1 MPPPKGSF
9 NQRRLVCLA
18 AALLISLQFALL
30 RHLSISKTDTSA
42 VTPPSP
48 AIDEVMLKNAALK
61 TRVSGST
68 PQLPRRSRPVVAVHL
83 PHSGGTLLCYMA
95 QLNRERLFRDHV
107 NCNHRNDVGGHTE
120 AGWYPFEP
128 RPCAQRRRQIAGGVT
143 FSAIERGFETAEFC
157 PKSFDY
163 LFIAREPL
171 ARMESISALYRGEA
185 PIRMVF
191 QHLAAGN
198 WSLKPYDELKVS
210 AKAELNRLQGGVGYG
225 LAQFD
230 NYMVRVL
237 AAKTEVLHAPL
248 GKITRA
254 HYELARANLKRYA
267 MVVTLPS
274 ADESDNGEANT
285 KRRAA
290 FKKPPLQWQT
300 ALELFKPKHKI
311 NKHHEG
317 AYLGPFERRWLARRN
332 RWDMRLYE
340 EIQNGSTTMPIE
352 EEEQAVEELVFP
364 PAPPGSTSTVQ

>member
-1 MPPPKGSF
+1 M
-9 NQRRLVCLA
+9 A
-18 AALLISLQFALL
+18 A
-30 RHLSISKTDTSA
+30 
-42 VTPPSP
+42 
-48 AIDEVMLKNAALK
+48 
-61 TRVSGST
+61 
-68 PQLPRRSRPVVAVHL
+68 SRPCASAHRNGTADIVSCHAWLARQHMTPSATMQSLPCRHKPIVAVHI

-95 QLNRERLFRDHV
+95 RFNRERLLKGNF
-107 NCNHRNDVGGHTE
+107 NCNHPNDVGGQYE
-120 AGWYPFEP
+120 AWS
-128 RPCAQRRRQIAGGVT
+128 CARRRRHFDASGAT
-143 FSAIERGFETAEFC
+143 FTAIERGFETDEFC
-157 PKSFDY
+157 PHDFDY
-163 LFIAREPL
+163 VFIARDPL
-171 ARMESISALYRGEA
+171 ARMDSYAATYRADASIRQIL
-185 PIRMVF
+185 
-191 QHLAAGN
+191 QHLHSGN
-198 WSLKPYDELKVS
+198 WSLKPYDEFKVS

-237 AAKTEVLHAPL
+237 AARTEVLHAPL

-340 EIQNGSTTMPIE
+340 EIQNGSTTMPIDE
-352 EEEQAVEELVFP
+352 EEVVEELVFP
-364 PAPPGSTSTVQ
+364 PAPPGSTNTVQ